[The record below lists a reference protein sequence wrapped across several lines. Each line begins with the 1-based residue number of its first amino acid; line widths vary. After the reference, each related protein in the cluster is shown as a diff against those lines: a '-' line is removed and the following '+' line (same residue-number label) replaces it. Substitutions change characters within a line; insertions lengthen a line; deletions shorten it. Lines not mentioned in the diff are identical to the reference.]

1 MLRSAYVAN
10 LKPDR
15 HLRHWL
21 IAGVLL
27 AVAAGIWTISN
38 LAIRSELRWL
48 GGIGWTLAIAGRA
61 GLVVAAQ
68 LRCRQLNIHSDGSA
82 MLQDKSGGWQ
92 SASLRHGSVVL
103 SKLAWLDLQT
113 ADGRGFSALFR
124 GNRRENEQWRRLQ
137 VIWRHMGS
145 GS

>member
-1 MLRSAYVAN
+1 MLRSGYVAN

-15 HLRHWL
+15 RLSHWL
-21 IAGVLL
+21 AAGVLL

-38 LAIRSELRWL
+38 LAISDELRWL
-48 GGIGWTLAIAGRA
+48 GGAGWTLAIAGRA

-68 LRCRQLNIHSDGSA
+68 LRCRQLNIYADGSA
-82 MLQDKSGGWQ
+82 MLQDQGGSWQ
-92 SASLRHGSVVL
+92 AATLRNGTVVL
-103 SKLAWLDLQT
+103 SNLAWLDLRT
-113 ADGRGFSALFR
+113 DDGRGFSALFC
-124 GNRRENEQWRRLQ
+124 GNCRKSEQWRRLQ